1 MRAFFFLLICMTSY
15 AYGVNNYPDFQHQQT
30 YRQVM
35 KDYVLARCLAEVADK
50 GGQFSADAGLSASA
64 LLEWMP
70 FDVENGME
78 KVETVIKKYKDEK
91 NSFHSERSQK
101 IKGVTLNCLRLYH
114 SDELNKLVPQVII
127 GDPDRTW
134 IQDNPQ

>member
-1 MRAFFFLLICMTSY
+1 
-15 AYGVNNYPDFQHQQT
+15 
-30 YRQVM
+30 M
-35 KDYVLARCLAEVADK
+35 KDYVLARCLAEVADEDA
-50 GGQFSADAGLSASA
+50 QFSADAGLSASA

-78 KVETVIKKYKDEK
+78 KIEAVIKKYKDEK

-127 GDPDRTW
+127 GDPERTW